1 MNIKLLENLYSKRNS
16 VYKVE
21 IKDIWKSE
29 VAIMRDTYAPRNN
42 LNKSNLYILKKYNT
56 KKLDVLERENQNLEY
71 LWKNNMAVP
80 RMIFKDY
87 DKLILEYI
95 SGETICDLVEKQCMG
110 KWIDELARWMAELH
124 KIANSKGS
132 LLKMDVNLRN
142 FIFNGDKIYGLD
154 FEEMGHGDPRY
165 DLANICFFIL
175 TNTPS
180 FTRKKHLIMRE
191 FLKCYEKH
199 SQKPLRQ
206 MGKFLRWS
214 KEESKIRRSGG
225 KNIT

>member
-1 MNIKLLENLYSKRNS
+1 MNIRLLEKLYSKRNN

-21 IKDIWKSE
+21 IKDVWKNE
-29 VAIMRDTYAPRNN
+29 VAIMVDAQTSEANF
-42 LNKSNLYILKKYNT
+42 NKSNLYILKKY
-56 KKLDVLERENQNLEY
+56 KKSLDVLEKENQNLEY
-71 LWKNNMAVP
+71 LKKNKLAVP
-80 RMIFKDY
+80 KVVFKDY

-95 SGETICDLVEKQCMG
+95 PGEIVCDLLEKQSMG
-110 KWIDELARWMAELH
+110 KWIDEFARWMADLH
-124 KIANSKGS
+124 KIENGKTS
-132 LLKMDVNLRN
+132 LLKMDVNLKN

-175 TNTPS
+175 TNSPS
-180 FTRKKHLIMRE
+180 FTREKHLIMGE
-191 FLKCYEKH
+191 FLRCYEKH

-214 KEESKIRRSGG
+214 KEESKRRRSGR
-225 KNIT
+225 KNTM